1 MITLSSLRR
10 RVDAIRR
17 KLAIPLAILRLRRL
31 AAEYSLEC
39 TVAHADRQ
47 PQPETH
53 PFILRVVDAGFRL
66 TTFMAVHKY
75 LESCR
80 SQNTLPD
87 SEKLLRALLP
97 WHIRINP
104 GPVWEHAC

>member
-1 MITLSSLRR
+1 MTTLSSLRR
-10 RVDAIRR
+10 RVDALRR
-17 KLAIPLAILRLRRL
+17 KLAVPLAILRLRRL
-31 AAEYSLEC
+31 AAEHSLEC
-39 TVAHADRQ
+39 TVAHADL
-47 PQPETH
+47 EIH

-87 SEKLLRALLP
+87 SEELLRALFPL
-97 WHIRINP
+97 HIRIGP
-104 GPVWEHAC
+104 GPVWDQAY

>member
-1 MITLSSLRR
+1 MTTLSGLRR

-31 AAEYSLEC
+31 ASEFSLDC

-53 PFILRVVDAGFRL
+53 PFILRVVEAGFRL
-66 TTFMAVHKY
+66 LTFMAVHKF
-75 LESCR
+75 LEECR
-80 SQNTLPD
+80 SQNTIPE
-87 SEKLLRALLP
+87 SQKLLRALLP
-97 WHIRINP
+97 SHIRIGP
-104 GPVWEHAC
+104 GPVWDQAC

>member
-1 MITLSSLRR
+1 MTTLSSLRR
-10 RVDAIRR
+10 RVDALRR
-17 KLAIPLAILRLRRL
+17 KLAGPLAILRLRRL
-31 AAEYSLEC
+31 AAEHSLEC
-39 TVAHADRQ
+39 TVAHADRK
-47 PQPETH
+47 PHPEIH

-87 SEKLLRALLP
+87 SEELLRALFPL
-97 WHIRINP
+97 HIRIGP
-104 GPVWEHAC
+104 GPVWDQAY